1 MNMKR
6 GLPDRARM
14 RHDAHFV
21 DELVKR
27 SSSNIGAFVPLSLI
41 DVNPEQPRSQMGD
54 LEELT
59 ASIRE
64 KGVLEP
70 ILIRGTGEGRYQII
84 SGERRFR
91 AASAAGLEEIP
102 AIELDVDDREVL
114 EIALVENIQRKDLT
128 PFEEAEGFQIL
139 QEKFGYT
146 HEKIAQV
153 VGKSR
158 TTVTETLQLNDIPSP
173 IRDAARRAGINNK
186 SVLVQIAR
194 AGSEKAMIDAVGRFA
209 AGEIGRSELRRE
221 ISRPEQKKAGRPKN
235 FTYSFRDKTLPFS
248 LSLSF
253 RKPRVEKSEVVEALR
268 EVVRRLEGE
277 A

>member
-1 MNMKR
+1 MKR
-6 GLPDRARM
+6 GLPDRAKM

-27 SSSNIGAFVPLSLI
+27 SSTHIGAFLPLTAI
-41 DVNPEQPRSQMGD
+41 EVNPEQPRTHMGD

-59 ASIRE
+59 ASVRE

-70 ILIRGTGEGRYQII
+70 ILVRGTGSGRYQII

-91 AASAAGLEEIP
+91 AATAAGLEEIP

-128 PFEEAEGFQIL
+128 AFEEAEAFKVL
-139 QEKFGYT
+139 QEKFEYT

-153 VGKSR
+153 IGKSR
-158 TTVTETLQLNDIPSP
+158 TTVTETLQLNDIPSS
-173 IRDAARRAGINNK
+173 IRDACRLAGISNK
-186 SVLVQIAR
+186 SVLVRIAR
-194 AGSEKAMIDAVGRFA
+194 AGDERSMLDAVSRFA
-209 AGEIGRSELRRE
+209 TGQIDRADLRRE
-221 ISRPEQKKAGRPKN
+221 TARVDQKKAGRPKN
-235 FTYSFRDKTLPFS
+235 YTFNFRDKALPFA
-248 LSLSF
+248 LSLTF
-253 RKPRVEKSEVVEALR
+253 KRPKVDKTEIVQALR
-268 EVVRRLEGE
+268 QVADRLEDE